1 MGKYRLT
8 KRAVQD
14 LKEIWNYT
22 FDKWSEKQA
31 DKYFRELLSRCSEI
45 AEEPLNG
52 KSYNNLI
59 EGLRGIKVNRHLI
72 FYRQLTKDEI
82 EIERILHERMD
93 LKSKFEND

>member
-1 MGKYRLT
+1 MGRYRFT
-8 KRAVQD
+8 IRAVQD

-31 DKYFRELLSRCSEI
+31 DKYFRELLNRCAEI
-45 AEEPLNG
+45 ADEPLKE
-52 KSYNNLI
+52 KSYNSLVD
-59 EGLRGIKVNRHLI
+59 GLRGTKVNRHLI

-93 LKSKFEND
+93 LKSKF

>member
-1 MGKYRLT
+1 MGKYKLT

-31 DKYFRELLSRCSEI
+31 DKYFRELLSRCSEV
-45 AEEPLNG
+45 ADEPQRG
-52 KSYNNLI
+52 KSYNYLI
-59 EGLRGIKVNRHLI
+59 DGLRGTKVNRHLI
-72 FYRQLTKDEI
+72 FYRQLTNDEI